1 MNQIAFT
8 IFGVDVAWYGIII
21 SMGMILGVVVAS
33 IRAKREGLHSD
44 TIVDM
49 SIIVIPLAII
59 GARVYYFIFTYN
71 PEIHSVLD
79 VFSFRSGGLAI
90 HGGLIG
96 GVLGGYLFTK
106 YKKIHFWKLA
116 DVVAPSI
123 ILGQAIGR
131 WGNFVNQ
138 EAHGGPTDLP
148 WAIEVNGE
156 MVHPTFLYESLWNIG
171 VFIFLLLYSKKKK
184 VTGEVFLLYFALYSL
199 GRIFIEGLRTDSL
212 MLGQFRV
219 AQLISGALILAA
231 IGIRQILVKKEA
243 QKS

>member
-8 IFGVDVAWYGIII
+8 IFGIDVAWYGIII
-21 SMGMILGVVVAS
+21 SMGMILGVVVAG
-33 IRAKREGLHSD
+33 IRGKREGLHSD
-44 TIVDM
+44 TVVDM

-71 PEIHSVLD
+71 PEIHGLMD
-79 VFSFRSGGLAI
+79 VFNFRSGGLAI

-106 YKKIHFWKLA
+106 YKKIYFWKLA

-131 WGNFVNQ
+131 WGNYVNQ

-148 WAIEVNGE
+148 WGIEVDGVL
-156 MVHPTFLYESLWNIG
+156 VHPTFLYESIWNIG
-171 VFIFLLLYSKKKK
+171 VFGFLLWYSKKKK

-199 GRIFIEGLRTDSL
+199 GRFFIEGLRTDSL

-219 AQLISGALILAA
+219 AQIISVVLIMAA
-231 IGIRQILVKKEA
+231 IGIRQVLVKKAA

>member
-1 MNQIAFT
+1 MMNQIAFT

-21 SMGMILGVVVAS
+21 SIGMILGVVVAS
-33 IRAKREGLHSD
+33 IRAKRAGLHSD

-49 SIIVIPLAII
+49 AIIAIPLAII
-59 GARVYYFIFTYN
+59 GARVYYFIFTYD
-71 PEIHSVLD
+71 PDIHSLLD

-96 GVLGGYLFTK
+96 GVLGGYIFTK
-106 YKKIHFWKLA
+106 YKNIYFWKLA
-116 DVVAPSI
+116 DIVAPSI

-131 WGNFVNQ
+131 WGNYVNQ

-171 VFIFLLLYSKKKK
+171 VFLFLLIYSKKKK
-184 VTGEVFLLYFALYSL
+184 VTGEVFLLYIILYSV
-199 GRIFIEGLRTDSL
+199 GRVFIEGLRTDSL

-219 AQLISGALILAA
+219 AQLISVGLILAA
-231 IGIRQILVKKEA
+231 LGIRQILAKKA
-243 QKS
+243 QES

>member
-21 SMGMILGVVVAS
+21 SFGMILGVVVAS
-33 IRAKREGLHSD
+33 IRANRAGLHSD

-49 SIIVIPLAII
+49 SIVAIPLAII
-59 GARVYYFIFTYN
+59 GARVYYFVFTYN
-71 PEIHSVLD
+71 PEIHSLLD

-106 YKKIHFWKLA
+106 YKNIYFWKLA
-116 DVVAPSI
+116 DIVAPSI

-131 WGNFVNQ
+131 WGNYVNQ

-171 VFIFLLLYSKKKK
+171 VFVFLLVYSKKKK
-184 VTGEVFLLYFALYSL
+184 VTGEVFLLYIALYSL

-219 AQLISGALILAA
+219 AQLISVALILAA
-231 IGIRQILVKKEA
+231 FGIRHILIRKKTH
-243 QKS
+243 